1 VEINTCVINYRENK
15 VMPLFTGFSTKNTNA
30 INHQLEDKD
39 LVIEDLMNHIMT
51 RKGERVMLPTYGSII
66 HDMMFEPLT
75 EETTELI
82 EEDLIDIV
90 NDDPRCSFVSVDIT
104 DSDHTVN
111 AMLRLKILPT
121 GEPVELSI
129 DLARE

>member
-1 VEINTCVINYRENK
+1 
-15 VMPLFTGFSTKNTNA
+15 MPLFTGFSTKNTNA
-30 INHQLEDKD
+30 INHQLSDKD

-82 EEDLIDIV
+82 EEDLTDIV

-104 DSDHTVN
+104 DSNHTVN

>member
-1 VEINTCVINYRENK
+1 
-15 VMPLFTGFSTKNTNA
+15 MPLFAGFSTKNTIA
-30 INHQLEDKD
+30 VNHELTDKD

-66 HDMMFEPLT
+66 HDMLFEPLT

-82 EEDLIDIV
+82 EEDLTDII
-90 NDDPRCSFVSVDIT
+90 NDDPRCKFVSIKVA
-104 DSDHTVN
+104 DSDQTIN
-111 AMLRLKILPT
+111 ATLRLQILPT
-121 GEPVELSI
+121 LEPVELKI

>member
-1 VEINTCVINYRENK
+1 MCNKLQRKQSYAIIYR
-15 VMPLFTGFSTKNTNA
+15 FSTKNANA
-30 INHQLEDKD
+30 INHELQDKD

-51 RKGERVMLPTYGSII
+51 RRGERVMLPTYGSII
-66 HDMMFEPLT
+66 HEMIFEPLT

-82 EEDLIDIV
+82 EEDLTDII

-104 DSDHTVN
+104 ESDHTVN
-111 AMLRLKILPT
+111 AILRLEILPS

>member
-1 VEINTCVINYRENK
+1 
-15 VMPLFTGFSTKNTNA
+15 MPLFTGFSTKNTNA
-30 INHQLEDKD
+30 INHQLSDKD

-66 HDMMFEPLT
+66 HDLIFEPLT

-82 EEDLIDIV
+82 EEDLTDII
-90 NDDPRCSFVSVDIT
+90 NDDPRCNFVSIEIT
-104 DSDHTVN
+104 DSDHTIN

-121 GEPVELSI
+121 NESVELSI
-129 DLARE
+129 DLDRE